1 MTFDGDAKTDSTER
15 KMLSINGAS
24 TTGYP
29 YGEKKKHNF
38 NFYFIKINSRQIT
51 GLKIKAETIKLL
63 ENNGQ
68 SLQYKQISKNTESNN
83 HKSWNEFIN

>member
-1 MTFDGDAKTDSTER
+1 
-15 KMLSINGAS
+15 MLSINGAS

-29 YGEKKKHNF
+29 YGKKKKPHNF

-63 ENNGQ
+63 ENKGE
-68 SLQYKQISKNTESNN
+68 SLQHN
-83 HKSWNEFIN
+83 INRFLRTQKAITIKAEMNL